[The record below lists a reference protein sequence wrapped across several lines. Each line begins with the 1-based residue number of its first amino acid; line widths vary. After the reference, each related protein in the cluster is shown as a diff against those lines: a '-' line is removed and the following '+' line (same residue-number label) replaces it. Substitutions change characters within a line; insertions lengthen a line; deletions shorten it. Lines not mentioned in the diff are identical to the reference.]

1 MGDVIKEEATI
12 RPFLFASFPSISF
25 FNINWFWFE
34 GESGVLGVREE
45 EEEEEDEEEQPIRW
59 LEDICRKKKL
69 GDT

>member
-1 MGDVIKEEATI
+1 MV
-12 RPFLFASFPSISF
+12 LSFALLSLRFHFS
-25 FNINWFWFE
+25 NYQWLRFE
-34 GESGVLGVREE
+34 GESGVLVVREE